1 MARTVHITE
10 IAWDERSIRHIA
22 RHHVTVKEVEEVC
35 FDSKSCVFR
44 RGERYII
51 LGQTEAGRY
60 LFVAVDRVERY
71 KGKVVTAREMDDAER
86 RRYKKEVTR

>member
-1 MARTVHITE
+1 MARTVHITD
-10 IAWDERSIRHIA
+10 IAWDEGSIRHIA

-35 FDSKSCVFR
+35 FHAKSFVFR

-60 LFVAVDRVERY
+60 LFVAVDQVKIY
-71 KGKVVTAREMDDAER
+71 KGKVITAREMDDGER
-86 RRYKKEVTR
+86 RRYKEVTR